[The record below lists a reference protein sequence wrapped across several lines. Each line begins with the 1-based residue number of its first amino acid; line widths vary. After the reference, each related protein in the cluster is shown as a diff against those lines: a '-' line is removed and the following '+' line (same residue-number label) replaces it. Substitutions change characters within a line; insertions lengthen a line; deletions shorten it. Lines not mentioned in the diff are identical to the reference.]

1 METNQ
6 ERDKEHL
13 SGRPEKGVSVT
24 PVIEERLRVDTEE
37 VETGRVRV
45 VRRVH
50 EDTETLNL
58 PVVEERLEVERTPRN
73 VYVETAPEVR
83 YEGDIL
89 IIPVLREEV
98 VTVTKLLLVEEVR
111 IKKHRTESVSRQE
124 VTLRRDEVTVER
136 LPPDEASTES

>member
-1 METNQ
+1 M
-6 ERDKEHL
+6 
-13 SGRPEKGVSVT
+13 T